1 MSLKISSVRRNFS
14 LTALFLLFFQVG
26 FSQLTPY
33 PEIDRA
39 LKMNQQ
45 ELGKDAIMMIYKSG
59 KIVYEY
65 GLGEMTSSSQQ
76 RIASCSKWLTAAL
89 VMTFVD

>member
-1 MSLKISSVRRNFS
+1 MLIQAKNPVFMSLKISSVRRNFS

-65 GLGEMTSSSQQ
+65 GLVLISIRLAGCTC
-76 RIASCSKWLTAAL
+76 A
-89 VMTFVD
+89 